1 MKCILDAL
9 HDGRL
14 IELPDNHKE
23 RALEYLAT
31 IIEAIPDLG
40 VEGGITEKVIAREQA
55 HNTGIGKGWACPHAR
70 SSVHGDIVC
79 SLGWS
84 PAGIDYGA
92 PDGQPVHMVVMY
104 FVPETQKNSYLKEIS
119 SLARAIQTQPEMQDL
134 KSLTDLND
142 VRHKLLD
149 AISSALESTGPE
161 AKARMIQL
169 EVRHAAAD
177 AAAAAPTPLPVDL
190 ARLMAPVSIVMVPG
204 AKPIVL
210 AQDREMVQA
219 LEAAPNL
226 VPQLADKSRAEHQ
239 GLQVL
244 LRSVTNYQPDRVVY
258 ECLAFRST
266 PVEEG
271 GKRKG

>member
-23 RALEYLAT
+23 KALEYLAT
-31 IIEAIPDLG
+31 LIEAIPDLG
-40 VEGGITEKVIAREQA
+40 VEGGITEKVLAREAA

-70 SSVHGDIVC
+70 SAVHGDMVC

-104 FVPETQKNSYLKEIS
+104 FVPESQKNSYLKEIS

-134 KSLTDLND
+134 KSLADLND

-149 AISSALESTGPE
+149 AITIALDSTAPE

-169 EVRHAAAD
+169 EVRHAVAG
-177 AAAAAPTPLPVDL
+177 AAAPGPLPVDL
-190 ARLMAPVSIVMVPG
+190 ARLAAPVSIVAVPG

-210 AQDREMVQA
+210 AQDREIVAA

-226 VPQLADKSRAEHQ
+226 VPQLADKGRAEHQ
-239 GLQVL
+239 GLLLL
-244 LRSVTNYQPDRVVY
+244 LRSLSNYQPDRAVY
-258 ECLAFRST
+258 ECLVFRS
-266 PVEEG
+266 
-271 GKRKG
+271 

>member
-14 IELPDNHKE
+14 IELPDNHKD

-31 IIEAIPDLG
+31 LIEAIPDLG
-40 VEGGITEKVIAREQA
+40 VEGGITEKVLAREQA

-70 SSVHGDIVC
+70 SPVHADIVC

-92 PDGQPVHMVVMY
+92 PDGEPVHMVVMY
-104 FVPETQKNSYLKEIS
+104 FVPESQKNAYLKEIS
-119 SLARAIQTQPEMQDL
+119 SLARAIQTQPAMKDL
-134 KSLTDLND
+134 KSLTDLGE

-149 AISSALESTGPE
+149 AISVALESTGPE

-169 EVRHAAAD
+169 EVRRAAVD
-177 AAAAAPTPLPVDL
+177 AAAAPLPVDL
-190 ARLMAPVSIVMVPG
+190 SRVVAAVSIVVVPG

-210 AQDREMVQA
+210 AQDRDIVQA
-219 LEAAPNL
+219 LESAPNL
-226 VPQLADKSRAEHQ
+226 IPQLAEKSRAEHQ
-239 GLQVL
+239 GFQVL
-244 LRSVTNYQPDRVVY
+244 LRSFANYQPDRVVY
-258 ECLAFRST
+258 ECFAFRS
-266 PVEEG
+266 
-271 GKRKG
+271 